1 MEMKISGRNVTVSD
15 RFREYAEDK
24 IDKVDQFAAKIQRL
38 DIKVTKE
45 ANARQADTA
54 LTVELTVVGKGPAIR
69 AEAKASDKFAAFD
82 IAFGKLLERLRRA
95 SERRKVHHGRKT
107 PQAVFEATSTL
118 EPADSSLPLH
128 EATLKA
134 QQAAADEVAEA
145 NGAASSAVE
154 IRRKVF
160 PSVSMSVDDA
170 VDRMELVGHPF
181 YLFVDEV
188 TGMNSVVYRRKGYA
202 YGIIT
207 LDTEAE
213 VEETVE
219 VRSYRETEP
228 AGA

>member
-24 IDKVDQFAAKIQRL
+24 VEKVDQFTAKIQRL

-54 LTVELTVVGKGPAIR
+54 LTVEITVVGKGPAVR

-107 PQAVFEATSTL
+107 PQAVFEATSSL
-118 EPADSSLPLH
+118 EPADSALPLH

-134 QQAAADEVAEA
+134 QQAAEAEA
-145 NGAASSAVE
+145 AGANGVAASTVE

-181 YLFVDEV
+181 YLFVDEAS
-188 TGMNSVVYRRKGYA
+188 GENSVVYRRKGYA
-202 YGIIT
+202 YGIIS
-207 LDTEAE
+207 LNAEAE
-213 VEETVE
+213 AEETVE
-219 VRSYRETEP
+219 TRAYRETAP

>member
-15 RFREYAEDK
+15 RFREYAEEK

-38 DIKVTKE
+38 DVKVTKE

-54 LTVELTVVGKGPAIR
+54 LTVELTVVGKGPAVR

-95 SERRKVHHGRKT
+95 NERRKVHHGRKT
-107 PQAVFEATSTL
+107 PSSVAEATSSL
-118 EPADSSLPLH
+118 EPASSAMPLH
-128 EATLKA
+128 EATLNA
-134 QQAAADEVAEA
+134 QQAAAAESAEA
-145 NGAASSAVE
+145 NGAVSSTVE

-181 YLFVDEV
+181 YLFVDEA
-188 TGMNSVVYRRKGYA
+188 TGENSVVYRRKGYA
-202 YGIIT
+202 YGIIS
-207 LDTEAE
+207 LDADAE
-213 VEETVE
+213 VGETVE
-219 VRSYRETEP
+219 TRSYRESEP